1 MISNDCLIQL
11 YKSYYIICYI
21 STKKIPRLPLLFH
34 ALGRIAA
41 NSPVDKKPSIVG
53 S

>member
-21 STKKIPRLPLLFH
+21 STINDIPIGNFNYFL
-34 ALGRIAA
+34 
-41 NSPVDKKPSIVG
+41 
-53 S
+53 